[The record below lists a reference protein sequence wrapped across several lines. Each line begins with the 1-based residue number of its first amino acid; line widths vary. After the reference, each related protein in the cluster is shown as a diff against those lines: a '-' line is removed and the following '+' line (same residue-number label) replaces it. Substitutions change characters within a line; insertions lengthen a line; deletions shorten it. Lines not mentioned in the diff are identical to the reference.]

1 MTVWFVSRHPGAIA
15 WAKNQKLKVDR
26 WVEHLDTSEVSAGDV
41 VLGTLPMGAAAEVCA
56 KGAVFEALTFSPAFS
71 ERGKE
76 LATRDLERLD
86 CRLVRYDIHA
96 LS

>member
-26 WVEHLDTSEVSAGDV
+26 W
-41 VLGTLPMGAAAEVCA
+41 
-56 KGAVFEALTFSPAFS
+56 AVFEALTFAPAFS